1 MHGLCTL
8 CELILSLQI
17 GSLQMKIVGEDKA
30 IEQKTM
36 DLLQDWEK
44 AKPVQVCVTLLSLV
58 NPSGARELGTVN
70 LSYCSEFSLLVFI
83 LR

>member
-1 MHGLCTL
+1 VHGLSTL

-44 AKPVQVCVTLLSLV
+44 AKPVQVRVTLLPPV
-58 NPSGARELGTVN
+58 NPSCARELVIVN
-70 LSYCSEFSLLVFI
+70 LS
-83 LR
+83 

>member
-44 AKPVQVCVTLLSLV
+44 AKPVQVRVSLYQIDSYDGGESS
-58 NPSGARELGTVN
+58 PSV
-70 LSYCSEFSLLVFI
+70 
-83 LR
+83 